1 MPILGFVL
9 CALLF
14 ALCCTAEAQQTAHI
28 PHIGILRT
36 GSPPD
41 PLIEAFVQGLR
52 ELNYIDGTTIAL
64 EYRWAEGQVGRLSEM
79 AADLVRQLEYLPW
92 YGRAD
97 TFDTYFLRQAEAMLR
112 PKGLTELISGERPG
126 CDSIAARVLDERA
139 TRFATWSR
147 AIVSAVLLEL
157 AERFEVGNP
166 HQALTYMLSGD
177 LRLAKAGA
185 LWTAEHGMAPVERAL
200 RELPGYALV
209 LLAAS
214 PNDTAERFMARDA
227 FWAAVMKR
235 T

>member
-1 MPILGFVL
+1 MPFDPRRHL
-9 CALLF
+9 ALVRSSPPEPSVTRRCLQRMLPDSWRF
-14 ALCCTAEAQQTAHI
+14 AQQ
-28 PHIGILRT
+28 
-36 GSPPD
+36 
-41 PLIEAFVQGLR
+41 
-52 ELNYIDGTTIAL
+52 
-64 EYRWAEGQVGRLSEM
+64 M